1 MIFFIPSFHS
11 KRKKKV
17 EGRID
22 NPEKIKTTKEISR
35 PSEGRKLVFFFLSF
49 SVCLMQAMRDSS
61 SDEEE
66 EE

>member
-1 MIFFIPSFHS
+1 M
-11 KRKKKV
+11 

-35 PSEGRKLVFFFLSF
+35 GEETGFFLSF

>member
-1 MIFFIPSFHS
+1 MIFFFIPNFSL
-11 KRKKKV
+11 KGGKKV

-35 PSEGRKLVFFFLSF
+35 GEETGFFLSF

>member
-1 MIFFIPSFHS
+1 VLQRNPSDFFFIPSFHS

-35 PSEGRKLVFFFLSF
+35 PSEGRKLVFFSFFL
-49 SVCLMQAMRDSS
+49 CLPYASNA
-61 SDEEE
+61 
-66 EE
+66 

>member
-1 MIFFIPSFHS
+1 MIFFSIPNFSL
-11 KRKKKV
+11 KGGKKV

-35 PSEGRKLVFFFLSF
+35 GEETGFFLSF